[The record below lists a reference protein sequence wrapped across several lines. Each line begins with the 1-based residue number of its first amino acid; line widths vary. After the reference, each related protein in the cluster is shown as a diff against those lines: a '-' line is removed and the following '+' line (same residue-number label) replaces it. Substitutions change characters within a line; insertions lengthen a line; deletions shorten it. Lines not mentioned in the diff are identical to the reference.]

1 MILLALI
8 TVLIY
13 MTVWFIISLI
23 IKRNDF
29 VDVAWGLGF
38 VVIAWVMFGY
48 RPSLQLSLVVMLVTL
63 WGTRLA
69 IHILLRNLK
78 KDEDYRYKQWRKDW
92 GKWFTVRS
100 FLQVYMLQGLLMLF
114 VSAPVIFLGRNGL
127 DTLLPIHFLAVA
139 LWSIGFFFEAVGD
152 YELRQFIKNPKN
164 KGEIMQDGLWRYT
177 RHPNYFGEVT
187 QWWAI
192 WLISFGSAWFIPA
205 IIGPITISILIL
217 KVSGIPMLEAKYKGN
232 KKFEVYKNRTS
243 IFFPMPVK
251 HNKKKL

>member
-1 MILLALI
+1 MLLALV
-8 TVLIY
+8 TVFIY
-13 MTVWFIISLI
+13 MTVWFFVSLI

-38 VVIAWVMFGY
+38 VVIAWVMFSR
-48 RPSLQLSLVVMLVTL
+48 RPSLQLSLAAMLVTI

-69 IHILLRNLK
+69 VHILLRNLK

-92 GKWFTVRS
+92 GKWFVARS
-100 FLQVYMLQGLLMLF
+100 FVQVYMLQGLLMLF

-127 DTLLPIHFLAVA
+127 DTILPIHFFAVA
-139 LWSIGFFFEAVGD
+139 LWTFGFFFEAVGD
-152 YELRQFIKNPKN
+152 YELRQFIKNPAN
-164 KGEIMQDGLWRYT
+164 KGKIMQDGLWRYT

-205 IIGPITISILIL
+205 IIGPLTISTLIL

-232 KKFEVYKNRTS
+232 KKFEIYRKQTS
-243 IFFPMPVK
+243 KFFPMPPKQVRK
-251 HNKKKL
+251 ER